1 MLFCLWR
8 FICLYSVPKMISIL
22 KKEQT
27 HYFTNMKSN
36 VKIHNVSIFLPE
48 GKLSKL
54 KTVQPSKGC
63 SIFGAWQCTLISC
76 TILRQSYFCYKTSV
90 PSFMYDWF
98 FWFVLPCACIKEW
111 LSSQGIGN
119 PPYLS
124 LYKYFVYL
132 YKTFT
137 NILQMMQPEMV
148 TSKGREIISFLGNV
162 FQF

>member
-76 TILRQSYFCYKTSV
+76 TILRQSYFCYITSV

-98 FWFVLPCACIKEW
+98 FWFVSYHVHVSKNGYPLKE
-111 LSSQGIGN
+111 QEIHH
-119 PPYLS
+119 
-124 LYKYFVYL
+124 
-132 YKTFT
+132 TCHCT
-137 NILQMMQPEMV
+137 NILYICIKHLQIFC
-148 TSKGREIISFLGNV
+148 K
-162 FQF
+162 